1 MTRIVVVGAGPAGIA
16 AACRAAESG
25 AMVTLL
31 DGEPYPGGGIWRHSI
46 DYSVP
51 RPVRNSKE
59 AKNMREKTKI
69 SNGARKAKRW
79 FNRLDKVG
87 VSLRTSETVVDI
99 TGRSVQVQ
107 REQGGLDSIAFD
119 KLILATGA
127 HELFLPFPG
136 WTLPNVMGVGGTQA
150 LLKAGMPVNPAS
162 PRGGVKRLRVVVGG
176 SGPLLF
182 AVAASLAKAGAK
194 IVCVAEQT
202 SGMQLAKFALG
213 TLRYQPAKMVQG
225 MGYMLQYFPA
235 PYWPNTWIKEARGD
249 SQVREVILTNGK
261 RQWIEPA
268 DLVACAYG
276 LVPSVELAALAG
288 CKLSVARP
296 AWPCFHGLEARD
308 TIGNRLVVDHLQRTF
323 KETADYTDY
332 AEKIKNKKLKSVKS
346 AKSMVNNRIFAAGE
360 ITGIGGTDLAI
371 TEGEIAGLTAAG
383 KDKKAARLIARRE
396 RQQKF
401 ARLLNQ
407 SFALKPHLKQLPA
420 DDTIVC
426 RCEDVTFGELKNQ
439 ADQRSAKL
447 YTRCGMGP
455 CQGRVCSSAL
465 QYLLDWEPNKVRPP
479 LFPTKIGDFISK

>member
-107 REQGGLDSIAFD
+107 REQGELDSIAFD

-136 WTLPNVMGVGGTQA
+136 WTLPNVMGVGGAQA

-213 TLRYQPAKMVQG
+213 ILRYQPAKMVQG

-235 PYWPNTWIKEARGD
+235 PYWPNTWVKEARGD
-249 SQVREVILTNGK
+249 SQVREVVLTNGK

-288 CKLSVARP
+288 CKQEN
-296 AWPCFHGLEARD
+296 G
-308 TIGNRLVVDHLQRTF
+308 RLVVDNLQRTSIEGF
-323 KETADYTDY
+323 
-332 AEKIKNKKLKSVKS
+332 
-346 AKSMVNNRIFAAGE
+346 FAAGE

-371 TEGEIAGLTAAG
+371 TEGEIAGLAAAG
-383 KDKKAARLIARRE
+383 KAKETADYTDYTEKEKKQKLKSVKSVVNKLIARRE

-479 LFPTKIGDFISK
+479 LFPTKIGAFISNTESLKRKAKK

>member
-31 DGEPYPGGGIWRHSI
+31 DGEPYPGGGTWRHSI

-51 RPVRNSKE
+51 
-59 AKNMREKTKI
+59 
-69 SNGARKAKRW
+69 RKAKRW

-87 VSLRTSETVVDI
+87 VSLRTAETVIDI
-99 TGRSVQVQ
+99 MGCSVQVQ
-107 REQGGLDSIAFD
+107 KEQGGLDSIVFD

-136 WTLPNVMGVGGTQA
+136 WTLPNVMGVGGAQA
-150 LLKAGMPVNPAS
+150 LLRAGMP
-162 PRGGVKRLRVVVGG
+162 VKRLRVVVGG

-202 SGMQLAKFALG
+202 SRVQLAKFALG
-213 TLRYQPAKMVQG
+213 TLRYQPARIVQG

-235 PYWPNTWIKEARGD
+235 PYWPNTWLKEARGD
-249 SQVREVILTNGK
+249 SQVREVVLTNGK
-261 RQWIEPA
+261 REWIEPA

-288 CKLSVARP
+288 CKQEN
-296 AWPCFHGLEARD
+296 G
-308 TIGNRLVVDHLQRTF
+308 RLVVDHLQRTSIEGF
-323 KETADYTDY
+323 
-332 AEKIKNKKLKSVKS
+332 
-346 AKSMVNNRIFAAGE
+346 FAAGE

-371 TEGEIAGLTAAG
+371 TEGEIAGLAAAG
-383 KDKKAARLIARRE
+383 KESGTRTAKLIVRRE

-407 SFALKPHLKQLPA
+407 SFALKPQLKQLPA

-479 LFPTKIGDFISK
+479 VLATKIGDFISK

>member
-31 DGEPYPGGGIWRHSI
+31 DGEPYPGGGTWRHSI

-51 RPVRNSKE
+51 
-59 AKNMREKTKI
+59 
-69 SNGARKAKRW
+69 RKAKRW

-99 TGRSVQVQ
+99 TGCSVQVQ

-136 WTLPNVMGVGGTQA
+136 WTLPNVMGVGGAQA
-150 LLKAGMPVNPAS
+150 LLKAGMPM
-162 PRGGVKRLRVVVGG
+162 KRLRVVVGG

-202 SGMQLAKFALG
+202 SRVQLAKFALG
-213 TLRYQPAKMVQG
+213 TLRYQPARMVQG
-225 MGYMLQYFPA
+225 MGYMLQNSKVARPSWPCFHGLEA
-235 PYWPNTWIKEARGD
+235 RATFRNSRLWRVYWPNTWLKEARGD

-261 RQWIEPA
+261 REWIEPA

-296 AWPCFHGLEARD
+296 AWPCFHGLEARG
-308 TIGNRLVVDHLQRTF
+308 TIGNRVVVDHLQRCHGHPGRVGTGWKPVSRF
-323 KETADYTDY
+323 
-332 AEKIKNKKLKSVKS
+332 
-346 AKSMVNNRIFAAGE
+346 FAAGE

-371 TEGEIAGLTAAG
+371 TEGEIAGLAAAG
-383 KDKKAARLIARRE
+383 KESGTRAAKLIARRE

-439 ADQRSAKL
+439 TDQRSAKL

-479 LFPTKIGDFISK
+479 LFPTKIGVFISK

>member
-25 AMVTLL
+25 AIVTLL
-31 DGEPYPGGGIWRHSI
+31 DGAPYPGGQIWRRGI

-51 RPVRNSKE
+51 
-59 AKNMREKTKI
+59 
-69 SNGARKAKRW
+69 RKAKRW

-87 VSLRTSETVVDI
+87 VSLRTTETVIDI
-99 TGRSVQVQ
+99 MGSSVQVQ
-107 REQGGLDSIAFD
+107 KEQGGLDSPMPVATQRGEWIAFD

-127 HELFLPFPG
+127 RELFLPFPG
-136 WTLPNVMGVGGTQA
+136 WTLPNVMGVGGAQA
-150 LLKAGMPVNPAS
+150 LLKAGMPVK
-162 PRGGVKRLRVVVGG
+162 GLRVVVGG

-202 SGMQLAKFALG
+202 SRVQLAKFALG
-213 TLRYQPAKMVQG
+213 TLRYEPAKLVQG
-225 MGYMLQYFPA
+225 IGYMLQYFPA
-235 PYWPNTWIKEARGD
+235 PYWPNTWVKEARGD

-261 RQWIEPA
+261 REWIEPA
-268 DLVACAYG
+268 DIVACAYG
-276 LVPSVELAALAG
+276 LVPNVELAALAG
-288 CKLSVARP
+288 CKQEN
-296 AWPCFHGLEARD
+296 G
-308 TIGNRLVVDHLQRTF
+308 RLVVDHLQRCHGHPGRVGTGWKPVSRF
-323 KETADYTDY
+323 
-332 AEKIKNKKLKSVKS
+332 
-346 AKSMVNNRIFAAGE
+346 FAAGE
-360 ITGIGGTDLAI
+360 ITGIGGTELAI

-383 KDKKAARLIARRE
+383 KEQSAAKLIARRE

-407 SFALKPHLKQLPA
+407 SFALKPQLKSALADLP

>member
-25 AMVTLL
+25 AIVTLL
-31 DGEPYPGGGIWRHSI
+31 DGAPYPGGQIWRSATGGPLV
-46 DYSVP
+46 DSVP
-51 RPVRNSKE
+51 
-59 AKNMREKTKI
+59 
-69 SNGARKAKRW
+69 RKAKRW

-87 VSLRTSETVVDI
+87 VSLRTTETVIDI
-99 TGRSVQVQ
+99 MGSSVQVQ
-107 REQGGLDSIAFD
+107 KEQGGLDSPRPVATQRGEWIAFD

-127 HELFLPFPG
+127 RELFLPFPG
-136 WTLPNVMGVGGTQA
+136 WTLPNVMGVGGAQA
-150 LLKAGMPVNPAS
+150 LLKAGMPVK
-162 PRGGVKRLRVVVGG
+162 GLRVVVGG

-202 SGMQLAKFALG
+202 SRVQLAKFALG
-213 TLRYQPAKMVQG
+213 TLRYEPAKLVQG
-225 MGYMLQYFPA
+225 IGYMLQYFPA
-235 PYWPNTWIKEARGD
+235 PYWPNTWVKEARGD

-261 RQWIEPA
+261 REWIEPA
-268 DLVACAYG
+268 DIVACAYG
-276 LVPSVELAALAG
+276 LVPSAELAALAG
-288 CKLSVARP
+288 CKQEN
-296 AWPCFHGLEARD
+296 G
-308 TIGNRLVVDHLQRTF
+308 RLVVDHLQRCHGHPGRVGTGWKPVSRF
-323 KETADYTDY
+323 
-332 AEKIKNKKLKSVKS
+332 
-346 AKSMVNNRIFAAGE
+346 FAAGE
-360 ITGIGGTDLAI
+360 ITGIGGTELAI

-383 KDKKAARLIARRE
+383 KEQSAAKLIARRE

-407 SFALKPHLKQLPA
+407 SFALRPQLKSALADLP

>member
-46 DYSVP
+46 DCSVP
-51 RPVRNSKE
+51 
-59 AKNMREKTKI
+59 
-69 SNGARKAKRW
+69 RKAKRW

-99 TGRSVQVQ
+99 TGCSVQVQ
-107 REQGGLDSIAFD
+107 KEQGGLDSIVFD

-136 WTLPNVMGVGGTQA
+136 WILPNVMGVGGAQA
-150 LLKAGMPVNPAS
+150 LLKAGMP
-162 PRGGVKRLRVVVGG
+162 VKRLRVVVGG

-202 SGMQLAKFALG
+202 SRVQLAKFALG

-249 SQVREVILTNGK
+249 SQVREVILANGK

-288 CKLSVARP
+288 CKQEN
-296 AWPCFHGLEARD
+296 G
-308 TIGNRLVVDHLQRTF
+308 RLVVDSLQRTSIEGF
-323 KETADYTDY
+323 
-332 AEKIKNKKLKSVKS
+332 
-346 AKSMVNNRIFAAGE
+346 FAAGE

-383 KDKKAARLIARRE
+383 KEQSAAKLIARRE

-407 SFALKPHLKQLPA
+407 SFALKPQLKHLPA

-479 LFPTKIGDFISK
+479 LFPTKIGAFISK

>member
-31 DGEPYPGGGIWRHSI
+31 DGEPYPGGGTWRHSI

-51 RPVRNSKE
+51 
-59 AKNMREKTKI
+59 
-69 SNGARKAKRW
+69 RKAKRW

-87 VSLRTSETVVDI
+87 VSLRTAETVIDI
-99 TGRSVQVQ
+99 TGCSVQVQ

-136 WTLPNVMGVGGTQA
+136 WTLPNVMGGGGTQA
-150 LLKAGMPVNPAS
+150 LLKAGMP
-162 PRGGVKRLRVVVGG
+162 VKRLRVVVGG

-202 SGMQLAKFALG
+202 SRVQLAKFALG
-213 TLRYQPAKMVQG
+213 TLRYQPARIVQG

-235 PYWPNTWIKEARGD
+235 PYWPNTWVKEARGD
-249 SQVREVILTNGK
+249 SQVREVVLTNGK

-288 CKLSVARP
+288 CNLRSQIAV
-296 AWPCFHGLEARD
+296 
-308 TIGNRLVVDHLQRTF
+308 VVDELQRTSI
-323 KETADYTDY
+323 EG
-332 AEKIKNKKLKSVKS
+332 
-346 AKSMVNNRIFAAGE
+346 IFAAGE
-360 ITGIGGTDLAI
+360 ITGIGGIDLAI
-371 TEGEIAGLTAAG
+371 TEGEIAGLAAAG
-383 KDKKAARLIARRE
+383 KESGTRTAKLIARRE

-479 LFPTKIGDFISK
+479 LSPTKIGDFISK

>member
-31 DGEPYPGGGIWRHSI
+31 DGEPYPGGGTWRHSI
-46 DYSVP
+46 DCSVP
-51 RPVRNSKE
+51 
-59 AKNMREKTKI
+59 
-69 SNGARKAKRW
+69 RKAKRW

-99 TGRSVQVQ
+99 TGCSVQVQ

-136 WTLPNVMGVGGTQA
+136 WTLPNVMGVGGAQA
-150 LLKAGMPVNPAS
+150 LLKAGMPM
-162 PRGGVKRLRVVVGG
+162 KRLRVVVGG

-202 SGMQLAKFALG
+202 SRVQLAKFALG

-235 PYWPNTWIKEARGD
+235 PYWPNTWVKEARGD
-249 SQVREVILTNGK
+249 SQVREVVLTNGK

-288 CKLSVARP
+288 CKQEN
-296 AWPCFHGLEARD
+296 G
-308 TIGNRLVVDHLQRTF
+308 RLVVDSLQRTSIEGF
-323 KETADYTDY
+323 
-332 AEKIKNKKLKSVKS
+332 
-346 AKSMVNNRIFAAGE
+346 FAAGE

-371 TEGEIAGLTAAG
+371 TEGEIAGLAAAG
-383 KDKKAARLIARRE
+383 KESGTRTAKLTCRDVPSLARLVARRE

-439 ADQRSAKL
+439 TDQRSAKL

-479 LFPTKIGDFISK
+479 VLATKIGDLISK

>member
-46 DYSVP
+46 NYSVP
-51 RPVRNSKE
+51 
-59 AKNMREKTKI
+59 
-69 SNGARKAKRW
+69 RKAKRW

-107 REQGGLDSIAFD
+107 REQGELDGIAFD

-136 WTLPNVMGVGGTQA
+136 WTLPNVMGVGGAQA
-150 LLKAGMPVNPAS
+150 LLKAGMP
-162 PRGGVKRLRVVVGG
+162 VKRLRVVVGG

-213 TLRYQPAKMVQG
+213 TLRYQPARMVQG

-235 PYWPNTWIKEARGD
+235 PYWPNTWVKEARGD

-288 CKLSVARP
+288 CKQEN
-296 AWPCFHGLEARD
+296 G
-308 TIGNRLVVDHLQRTF
+308 RLVVDSLQRTSIEGF
-323 KETADYTDY
+323 
-332 AEKIKNKKLKSVKS
+332 
-346 AKSMVNNRIFAAGE
+346 FAAGE

-383 KDKKAARLIARRE
+383 KESGTRTEKLIVRRE

-407 SFALKPHLKQLPA
+407 SFALKPQLKQLPA

-426 RCEDVTFGELKNQ
+426 RCEDITFGELKNQ

-479 LFPTKIGDFISK
+479 LFPTKIGVFISR